1 MRAKADAPA
10 TGRRD
15 VESTMPDPD
24 PNPFADC
31 DTIVCYGNAKPTDTH
46 TASVIHC
53 IDGEIIGWLE
63 RQERRRRDTRKAAKV
78 FLDGSCRCICVEVL
92 CRAVLERSPCSLLFG
107 RTRPSMRRWVRC
119 QCIGPTIPDL
129 YDM

>member
-15 VESTMPDPD
+15 VGSTMPDPD

-46 TASVIHC
+46 RQRDALHRWRNYRVAGAS
-53 IDGEIIGWLE
+53 
-63 RQERRRRDTRKAAKV
+63 
-78 FLDGSCRCICVEVL
+78 
-92 CRAVLERSPCSLLFG
+92 RA
-107 RTRPSMRRWVRC
+107 T
-119 QCIGPTIPDL
+119 QA
-129 YDM
+129 

>member
-10 TGRRD
+10 TRRRD

-46 TASVIHC
+46 THTASVIHC

-63 RQERRRRDTRKAAKV
+63 RQERRRRDTRKSRQG
-78 FLDGSCRCICVEVL
+78 F
-92 CRAVLERSPCSLLFG
+92 P
-107 RTRPSMRRWVRC
+107 
-119 QCIGPTIPDL
+119 
-129 YDM
+129 